1 MNKNKN
7 NTRNNNIT
15 AGLILLTVGI
25 FMLLERMDIFDVT
38 RLLTWPVIIIAVGV
52 IILVRN
58 RMNNG
63 FGLFLVL
70 LGSFFLIKR
79 EGWLPYGYETYV
91 IPVALIILGIYFLV
105 IRSNRGKNDDWALD
119 QEFSKRRDKF
129 DDDSDVIRAEAL
141 FGNVRRIMLSKNFKG
156 GKVSATFG
164 SAFIDLSSTELKD
177 GATLHFEVTFGGVK
191 LFIPSDWELKTDVG
205 NTFAS
210 VEDKRVFPPSGEATN
225 KILRL
230 TGSVTFGG
238 LEIMSK

>member
-1 MNKNKN
+1 MKN
-7 NTRNNNIT
+7 NRNNIRNNNIT

-58 RMNNG
+58 RMNSG
-63 FGLFLVL
+63 FGLLLVL
-70 LGSFFLIKR
+70 VGSFFLIKR

-91 IPVALIILGIYFLV
+91 IPVALIILGMYFLV
-105 IRSNRGKNDDWALD
+105 IRSSKGNNSDWEVE
-119 QEFSKRRDKF
+119 QEFSKRKDKF
-129 DDDSDVIRAEAL
+129 DDDSDLLKTEAL
-141 FGNVRRIMLSKNFKG
+141 FGSVRRIMLSKNFKG

-164 SAFIDLSSTELKD
+164 NAFIDLSATELQD

-210 VEDKRVFPPSGEATN
+210 VEDKRVFPPSGEAGN

-238 LEIMSK
+238 LEIISK